1 MAVKRE
7 KISQTEKTKLRVL
20 KYNSETSF
28 MFFVM
33 MLFKE
38 HNGQK
43 FIPYKHIQEIVAVLE
58 AIVRGQLKRVV
69 INIPP

>member
-1 MAVKRE
+1 MANTPK
-7 KISQTEKTKLRVL
+7 KIDPKEITRLRVL
-20 KYNSETSF
+20 KHNCDTSF

-38 HNGQK
+38 HNGQM
-43 FIPYKHIQEIVAVLE
+43 FIPYKHIQKIVAVLQ
-58 AIVRGQLKRVV
+58 AVADGRLKRVV